1 MRDHGAIELDG
12 LGKGPS
18 AFSGDEQNLARLFVS
33 RNERPEKI
41 RRNAAAPSANAG
53 RGPGDRFAEDILP
66 AENRSEAR
74 WQSKRQFH
82 WQAELGGTIQFF
94 QCQPDFCFHRAQN
107 FWCEIKKRCD
117 GQREDRQGE
126 GRIVMDERE
135 PTEHG
140 DVFTETKR
148 DVRKWFG

>member
-18 AFSGDEQNLARLFVS
+18 AFPGDEQNLARLFVS
-33 RNERPEKI
+33 RDERPKKI
-41 RRNAAAPSANAG
+41 CRNAAAPSANAG
-53 RGPGDRFAEDILP
+53 RGPGDCFAEDILP

-82 WQAELGGTIQFF
+82 RHSEIGGTIQFF
-94 QCQPDFCFHRAQN
+94 QCQPNLRFHDAQN
-107 FWCEIKKRCD
+107 FWRKIEKRCD

-126 GRIVMDERE
+126 RRIVMNERE
-135 PTEHG
+135 SAEHG
-140 DVFTETKR
+140 DIFAETKR